1 MKSPIYF
8 LAALLPLVS
17 QVALA
22 NPVADAKDVNLEE
35 RGDDHWGQHKHHPDN
50 QCKVKK
56 PYWYHKYPCDS
67 SEKGGESKVG
77 DIFAPV
83 CKYQ

>member
-35 RGDDHWGQHKHHPDN
+35 RGDDHWGDRKS
-50 QCKVKK
+50 V
-56 PYWYHKYPCDS
+56 
-67 SEKGGESKVG
+67 V
-77 DIFAPV
+77 
-83 CKYQ
+83 